1 MKKAL
6 KFLGYTIVTVI
17 ALIIVLIV
25 YISLMTPSA
34 PSLGDRSAESLQR
47 TQQDTNYYRIGN
59 NWLRKSNSG
68 LWEEY
73 VEGEPYER
81 GVITGKLNRELMYK
95 QEVAFVDR
103 IRALVPNQN
112 YLKVLNLFTR
122 FFNRHLTD
130 NIPAEYQQE
139 IYGESLS
146 ESKEFD
152 FISPAYERLLNYHAA
167 HDIGHMMQNFALVGC
182 TSFAVWDNKTSDSSM
197 LIGRN
202 CDFYVGDKFAEDK
215 LVYFCNPKSGYK
227 FVMVTWGGMMGCLS
241 GMNEKGLT
249 VTINAAKSDLPTGS
263 ATPISLLS
271 REILQYAGTIDEAYA
286 LARKRKTFVADAIM
300 IGSAADHKTALI
312 EKSPA
317 KTALYYSGR
326 QFVLCTNHFQSDT
339 FKNDK
344 NNIEN
349 IAVSASMYRY
359 QRLQALVDSTDR
371 FNYLS
376 VANLLRDQKGHNG
389 KDIGMGNEKAI
400 NQLICHHSVVFEP
413 EKRRIWIST
422 QPYQLGA
429 YVCYDLNEVFKTA
442 AISKGAKELS
452 TPELGIPADTFLN
465 GAQWPGYVKYRQIKD
480 QLEHAIHTRTVI
492 PDEAATMQT
501 MIASNPQYWETY
513 DWIGQYY
520 KMKKDNS
527 TALKY
532 FEIALTKEINDKMEE
547 QEIAKSVHEL
557 KQNKP

>member
-1 MKKAL
+1 
-6 KFLGYTIVTVI
+6 
-17 ALIIVLIV
+17 
-25 YISLMTPSA
+25 
-34 PSLGDRSAESLQR
+34 
-47 TQQDTNYYRIGN
+47 
-59 NWLRKSNSG
+59 
-68 LWEEY
+68 
-73 VEGEPYER
+73 
-81 GVITGKLNRELMYK
+81 
-95 QEVAFVDR
+95 
-103 IRALVPNQN
+103 
-112 YLKVLNLFTR
+112 
-122 FFNRHLTD
+122 
-130 NIPAEYQQE
+130 
-139 IYGESLS
+139 
-146 ESKEFD
+146 
-152 FISPAYERLLNYHAA
+152 
-167 HDIGHMMQNFALVGC
+167 
-182 TSFAVWDNKTSDSSM
+182 
-197 LIGRN
+197 
-202 CDFYVGDKFAEDK
+202 
-215 LVYFCNPKSGYK
+215 
-227 FVMVTWGGMMGCLS
+227 
-241 GMNEKGLT
+241 
-249 VTINAAKSDLPTGS
+249 
-263 ATPISLLS
+263 
-271 REILQYAGTIDEAYA
+271 
-286 LARKRKTFVADAIM
+286 
-300 IGSAADHKTALI
+300 
-312 EKSPA
+312 
-317 KTALYYSGR
+317 
-326 QFVLCTNHFQSDT
+326 
-339 FKNDK
+339 
-344 NNIEN
+344 
-349 IAVSASMYRY
+349 MYRY

-429 YVCYDLNEVFKTA
+429 YVCYDLNGVFKTA

-547 QEIAKSVHEL
+547 QEIAKSVREL